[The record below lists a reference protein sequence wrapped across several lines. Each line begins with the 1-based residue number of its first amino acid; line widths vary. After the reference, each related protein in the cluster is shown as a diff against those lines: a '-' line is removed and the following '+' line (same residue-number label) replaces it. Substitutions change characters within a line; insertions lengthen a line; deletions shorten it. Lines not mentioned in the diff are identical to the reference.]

1 LKEEAVNV
9 KVFRCSYNESMI
21 RTIVQKIIVSHPNKN
36 LLLIVV
42 SPTQKYNTLIPPIDT
57 LPKLKKKRFLSKSF
71 HTLAVRMMT
80 NTELTNMMDNNH
92 PMEHST
98 LMMIKMYQVSLMT
111 KKNALIVFT
120 IFTVKDEVGFQL
132 FNRMNSILNTIKL

>member
-1 LKEEAVNV
+1 
-9 KVFRCSYNESMI
+9 
-21 RTIVQKIIVSHPNKN
+21 
-36 LLLIVV
+36 
-42 SPTQKYNTLIPPIDT
+42 
-57 LPKLKKKRFLSKSF
+57 
-71 HTLAVRMMT
+71 
-80 NTELTNMMDNNH
+80 
-92 PMEHST
+92 MEHST

>member
-1 LKEEAVNV
+1 M
-9 KVFRCSYNESMI
+9 KVFRCSYNESMT

-36 LLLIVV
+36 TLLIVV
-42 SPTQKYNTLIPPIDT
+42 SPTQKYNILTPPIDT